1 MTGPR
6 SSIYGTRGRIED
18 ILALLGSVQERQ
30 RVILLHAYQETGY
43 GPIFEEAAD
52 MAGEIMRVRRIVQA
66 HWCEVQAVIDA
77 ANEG

>member
-6 SSIYGTRGRIED
+6 SSIYDTRGYVED

-30 RVILLHAYQETGY
+30 RVILLHAYQQTGY

-52 MAGEIMRVRRIVQA
+52 MASEIMRVRRIVQA
-66 HWCEVQAVIDA
+66 HWCRVQAVIEA